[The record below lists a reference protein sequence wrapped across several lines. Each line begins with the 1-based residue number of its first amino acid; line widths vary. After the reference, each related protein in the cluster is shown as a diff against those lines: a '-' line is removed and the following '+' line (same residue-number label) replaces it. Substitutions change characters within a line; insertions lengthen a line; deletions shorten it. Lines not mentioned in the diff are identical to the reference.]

1 MNVEYIWDT
10 PEVIVGQISAL
21 KLLGYSDRD
30 AAAQITDWG
39 FQIGRSTV
47 NRQWKK
53 YHEQDVGHNR
63 ENSGRKALLD
73 EEQKQEMIDRVKF
86 DRWETAASLARD

>member
-39 FQIGRSTV
+39 VPDRS
-47 NRQWKK
+47 
-53 YHEQDVGHNR
+53 
-63 ENSGRKALLD
+63 
-73 EEQKQEMIDRVKF
+73 
-86 DRWETAASLARD
+86 

>member
-1 MNVEYIWDT
+1 
-10 PEVIVGQISAL
+10 
-21 KLLGYSDRD
+21 
-30 AAAQITDWG
+30 
-39 FQIGRSTV
+39 
-47 NRQWKK
+47 
-53 YHEQDVGHNR
+53 VGHNR

>member
-39 FQIGRSTV
+39 FQIGLSTV
-47 NRQWKK
+47 NR
-53 YHEQDVGHNR
+53 
-63 ENSGRKALLD
+63 
-73 EEQKQEMIDRVKF
+73 
-86 DRWETAASLARD
+86 